1 MLVPKKIVQLKEK
14 KMENFL
20 KIKVQSNNKMKEKNK
35 QWLETDKMEQIW
47 KEMKWKV
54 MMETTMLKRGM
65 KEMKAMELRIKKME
79 Q

>member
-1 MLVPKKIVQLKEK
+1 M
-14 KMENFL
+14 MET
-20 KIKVQSNNKMKEKNK
+20 NK
-35 QWLETDKMEQIW
+35 QWMEMDKMEQIW

-65 KEMKAMELRIKKME
+65 KEMKAMELRIKKTE

>member
-1 MLVPKKIVQLKEK
+1 MCQKKIVQLKEK

-20 KIKVQSNNKMKEKNK
+20 KIKVQSTNKMMETNK
-35 QWLETDKMEQIW
+35 QWMEMDKMEQIW

>member
-1 MLVPKKIVQLKEK
+1 M
-14 KMENFL
+14 MET
-20 KIKVQSNNKMKEKNK
+20 NK
-35 QWLETDKMEQIW
+35 QWMEMDKMEQIC

>member
-1 MLVPKKIVQLKEK
+1 
-14 KMENFL
+14 MENFL
-20 KIKVQSNNKMKEKNK
+20 KIKVQSTNKMMETNK
-35 QWLETDKMEQIW
+35 QWMEMDKMEQIW

>member
-1 MLVPKKIVQLKEK
+1 
-14 KMENFL
+14 MENFL
-20 KIKVQSNNKMKEKNK
+20 KIKVQSTNKMMETNK
-35 QWLETDKMEQIW
+35 QWMEMDKMEQIW

-65 KEMKAMELRIKKME
+65 KEMKAIELRIKKME

>member
-20 KIKVQSNNKMKEKNK
+20 KIKVQSNNKMKEMNK
-35 QWLETDKMEQIW
+35 QWMETDKMEQIW